1 METGEAHGRGG
12 ISPRRARGL
21 AGGVGGG
28 QHHRA
33 RVEGEGEHEEHQ
45 SGHRPVETA
54 PRPGHPADAKPEGRH
69 QSQGETDAVVAGK
82 HRAHEASRRVALE
95 RAERRG
101 SHDEREEAHGA
112 EPDGDGGEGQVAH
125 GATIGPTLAA
135 ATSHFK
141 LTPAPGTSSIE
152 TCALSW
158 RGWRWWP

>member
-1 METGEAHGRGG
+1 
-12 ISPRRARGL
+12 
-21 AGGVGGG
+21 
-28 QHHRA
+28 
-33 RVEGEGEHEEHQ
+33 
-45 SGHRPVETA
+45 
-54 PRPGHPADAKPEGRH
+54 EGRH

-141 LTPAPGTSSIE
+141 LTPAPATSSIE
-152 TCALSW
+152 ACALCW
-158 RGWRWWP
+158 RGWRLWPWPAQPGPARHSWARATPSSHASTRNPRRST

>member
-1 METGEAHGRGG
+1 
-12 ISPRRARGL
+12 
-21 AGGVGGG
+21 
-28 QHHRA
+28 
-33 RVEGEGEHEEHQ
+33 
-45 SGHRPVETA
+45 
-54 PRPGHPADAKPEGRH
+54 EGRH

-135 ATSHFK
+135 ATSHFT
-141 LTPAPGTSSIE
+141 LTPTTATSSIE
-152 TCALSW
+152 ACALCW
-158 RGWRWWP
+158 RGWRWVARAAPARPARHSRASSRPSPPRAD